1 MNIVYLNV
9 TITSKWFEH
18 FSDYESKWLREPFP
32 ISKGKKV
39 NNVSPVYKIA
49 LLTSL
54 HIHLKD
60 TRAEVERENVCIC
73 TMQIHQQQKNIVL
86 CN

>member
-1 MNIVYLNV
+1 MA
-9 TITSKWFEH
+9 
-18 FSDYESKWLREPFP
+18 REPFP
-32 ISKGKKV
+32 HFQRKKV

-60 TRAEVERENVCIC
+60 TQAEVERENVCIC
-73 TMQIHQQQKNIVL
+73 TMQIHQQKYCTLQLNIKTCPEQK
-86 CN
+86 